1 MSRSHRRAAKTPP
14 WLGVLVDTD
23 ERWSNYL
30 YILGTAYPRFLWLF
44 FEYSGDGIVWLA
56 IALAAFF
63 QPRATLTQQTLVLN
77 FLAGWALDLVLVG
90 TLKFLIRRRR
100 PVYNVAEDFLVV
112 VAVDAHSFPSG
123 HAARVSFIAQFLILC
138 LGRAYPRLSF
148 LAMYWAVS
156 TALSRAAMGR
166 HYLAD
171 VAAGLLVGV
180 GTVLLVS
187 KVH

>member
-123 HAARVSFIAQFLILC
+123 HAAR
-138 LGRAYPRLSF
+138 Y
-148 LAMYWAVS
+148 
-156 TALSRAAMGR
+156 
-166 HYLAD
+166 
-171 VAAGLLVGV
+171 VGV
-180 GTVLLVS
+180 RVSAGGRMLMDQAGIWGALGHALPFPLL
-187 KVH
+187 

>member
-1 MSRSHRRAAKTPP
+1 M
-14 WLGVLVDTD
+14 
-23 ERWSNYL
+23 
-30 YILGTAYPRFLWLF
+30 
-44 FEYSGDGIVWLA
+44 
-56 IALAAFF
+56 
-63 QPRATLTQQTLVLN
+63 
-77 FLAGWALDLVLVG
+77 
-90 TLKFLIRRRR
+90 
-100 PVYNVAEDFLVV
+100 
-112 VAVDAHSFPSG
+112 
-123 HAARVSFIAQFLILC
+123 SFIAQFLILC
-138 LGRAYPRLSF
+138 LGRAYPWLSF